1 MLSVFERLRNWLAA
15 TSATA
20 AELLSPAA
28 TAMAG
33 SLRLHQ
39 QVQGDLFA
47 EEVVRGSSLAALAQL
62 LPALET
68 R

>member
-1 MLSVFERLRNWLAA
+1 VLSVFERLRNWLAA

-20 AELLSPAA
+20 ADLLSPAA
-28 TAMAG
+28 ATLGGALG
-33 SLRLHQ
+33 LQQ
-39 QVQGDLFA
+39 QVEGEMFA